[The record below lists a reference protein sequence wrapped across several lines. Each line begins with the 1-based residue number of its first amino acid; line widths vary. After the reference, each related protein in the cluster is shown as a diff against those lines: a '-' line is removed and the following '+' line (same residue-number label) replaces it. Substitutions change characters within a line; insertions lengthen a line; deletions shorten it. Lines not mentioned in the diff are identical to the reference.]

1 MYTLKQIQDQISG
14 LTISGIDDPGK
25 ISINSIKTIQDSV
38 PGCLTILTNK
48 KYSQDANNSSATAIL
63 TTDKLAEGLT
73 KPLLIAQN
81 TDFALYNLINLMYP
95 DDKKNPSISPDA
107 RINESATIG
116 KNANIAE
123 FVVIEKD
130 VRIGDNCNIAPGVFI
145 GKGTVIGDNADI
157 GPNCAIYHNVVIG
170 NNFAAYANS
179 TFGSDGF
186 KVIPS
191 REKALQIKH
200 IGGLIIGNDVVIAAN
215 CAIDRGVLTNTVIGD
230 GCKFDNH
237 VHIAHNCNI
246 GKNVLIA
253 ANTAVAGT
261 SSLGDNVIVGGCSAI
276 ADHVDIPANSIIAG
290 GTGVRNS
297 ITEPNIYAGAEFG
310 LTLPEFQKLRVN
322 IKHLVNFK
330 NWSKRIENLEKN
342 SGSSGT
348 SAE

>member
-1 MYTLKQIQDQISG
+1 MYTLKQIQEKISG
-14 LTISGIDDPGK
+14 ISISGIDDPGQ
-25 ISINSIKTIQDSV
+25 ISIQTIKTVEDAV
-38 PGCLTILTNK
+38 PGSITILTNK
-48 KYSQDANNSSATAIL
+48 KYAQAADSSSASAIL
-63 TTDKLAEGLT
+63 TTEKLSEGLK
-73 KPLLIAQN
+73 KPLIIAQN
-81 TDFALYNLINLMYP
+81 TDMALYHLVNLLYP
-95 DDKKNPSISPDA
+95 NDKIEPSISSTAKIADSV
-107 RINESATIG
+107 RIGI
-116 KNANIAE
+116 NANIAD
-123 FVVIEKD
+123 FVVIEGN

-145 GKGTVIGDNADI
+145 GKGTVIGNNADI

-170 NNFAAYANS
+170 DNFAAYANS

-191 REKALQIKH
+191 REKAIQIKH
-200 IGGLIIGNDVVIAAN
+200 IGGLVIGNDVIVASN
-215 CAIDRGVLTNTVIGD
+215 CAIDRGVLSNTVIGD

-237 VHIAHNCNI
+237 VHIAHNCKI

-261 SSLGDNVIVGGCSAI
+261 SNLGDNVIIGGCSAI

-297 ITEPNIYAGAEFG
+297 ISEANVYAGAEFG

-330 NWSKRIENLEKN
+330 SWSKRIENLEKK
-342 SGSSGT
+342 SGIS
-348 SAE
+348 E